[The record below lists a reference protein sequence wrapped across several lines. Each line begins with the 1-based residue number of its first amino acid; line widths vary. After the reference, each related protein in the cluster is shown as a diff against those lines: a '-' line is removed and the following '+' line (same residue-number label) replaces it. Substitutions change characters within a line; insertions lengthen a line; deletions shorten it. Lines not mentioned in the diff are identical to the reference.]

1 MNENTNIYT
10 LPERIKEMPEAAKL
24 KIALD
29 RFCRLNVIDRLHG
42 NCIAASDILQ
52 NILNFYGIKS
62 KIMECQVFAA
72 QDNREIQDYRMIG
85 FNTVGL
91 NHPNIVDTHVVVVTE
106 TTPALLIDASIGYML
121 PPEQQIIVH
130 VVEGCDAEV
139 IGEHDVGNGM
149 IISYH
154 HKKNI
159 KLPALHQ
166 KNIIE
171 RIQEERVIFN
181 NIDLLKTAIFVIGA
195 ISVVNFI
202 LNMSLVVFE
211 LLFD

>member
-1 MNENTNIYT
+1 MNENTNIYK
-10 LPERIKEMPEAAKL
+10 LSERVKEMPEAVKL
-24 KIALD
+24 KVALD
-29 RFCRLNVIDRLHG
+29 RFCRLNVIERLHG

-72 QDNREIQDYRMIG
+72 EDNREIQDYRMIG
-85 FNTVGL
+85 FNAIGL
-91 NHPNIVDTHVVVVTE
+91 NQPNIVDTHVVVVTE
-106 TTPALLIDASIGYML
+106 TSPVLLIDASIGYML
-121 PPEQQIIVH
+121 PQDQQIIVH

-139 IGEHDVGNGM
+139 IGEHDIGNGM
-149 IISYH
+149 MVTYH

-171 RIQEERVIFN
+171 RIEDERLIFN
-181 NIDLLKTAIFVIGA
+181 RIEFLKTSIMVIGGFA
-195 ISVVNFI
+195 LVNFI
-202 LNMSLVVFE
+202 LNMVLVTLK
-211 LLFD
+211 LLFP